1 MDKLFTAVDTIVSK
15 RIENLPYDKTITAT
29 ITNIDHADEGAYIVD
44 DGTTTFAAYSE
55 NTDYQLNQQVYVN
68 VPQGDYQKNRII
80 IGKYFPN
87 DDNKF
92 KYNYVSP
99 MNTFVNIT
107 GDLIN
112 TENEYTLT
120 ANSEETTVLIWQSN
134 VQLKDY
140 DILGISGKFRSW
152 LNDYNDIISG
162 EYGIRI
168 DIYSDQATSN
178 SQGQKLFYSFYLSS
192 SEMIGDPYNYDTYFL
207 SEKTFDISG
216 IKQINKIVVYFYQN
230 QRFKSQKQGYIQ
242 PTDTANLF
250 LKEPILAFGY
260 DLSKITEDKVLLYS
274 FNPDIYYSAATV
286 DIIQNNTD
294 VDFTKLEE
302 ERSFLNSY
310 NAKDINLRWIHLL
323 TEEEGSGT
331 YNVSSSGISSTRA
344 ITIDEFDDMEQPFN
358 IKWYKYNKVED
369 TTGIEYDEHAGEY
382 WDELVDKKNNFLIN
396 IIPDIDKA
404 GEQYKAIIEYP
415 SKESVEEQIELDLDV
430 NDGLYDQKQA
440 ILDSVQ
446 MIEDMQMVNNL
457 YYIQSLQDLLT
468 YLEQGYFQRIEEIQN
483 NTALS
488 EEERLAAI
496 TEVTKQYN
504 SQHASYT
511 SELNSA
517 IAYNPGSRYAYF
529 AELLD
534 DANGQKFINDINI
547 QVDQY
552 KSTGYYPDPESLNKM
567 IQDYLDKHPTKTK
580 IKILKSSIPTYFS
593 QTYITTFLDNLSY
606 SNYQT
611 IITNFFNQFQEDFQ
625 NNILEIIKDYEEN
638 EKNLLT
644 KYYNTYNQ
652 IQEINAE
659 IELYRNLE
667 LSKIQ
672 YYVSEPIIF
681 NNSNPNIEIEKKINE
696 SIKSLEIIATDELQG
711 VYNIYENEGQIKNLN
726 DAHIL
731 RTLEARYKKY
741 DEDSLPIENGE
752 TIIWR
757 IPLLN
762 TMIERPEEG
771 VEYSQYSEAPKGEV
785 TGENYK
791 EGCYY
796 LYNTEN
802 QQYVQILPISEDI
815 NYSAETTYYKRNDVS
830 VQEEN
835 GFMIITKTANA
846 TQDFRIKSFCQ
857 SSLTN
862 NEIFCTVKKGDTEFN
877 ASINLSFSSV
887 GNNGTDYTFYLEF
900 FNNENNFALPIQGF
914 TEEEKNEGKDKLNI
928 RAKLF
933 NDLHTDITSTAGVDF
948 NWKVLNNTNVKYY
961 PENTKA
967 SECYIKIKEDYNEM
981 AWKPEDFNHVIVK
994 CQCTLPITLANENNS
1009 FYEIGADGKS
1019 ILKSPDARDI
1029 TLTAF
1034 LPIPVIKNR
1043 DLIAGY
1049 NGNSL
1054 ISYDNSGTS
1063 PICYEGKFRIYDKN
1077 GSSIGEEENSQN
1089 TIKWEIYG
1097 ITMPSEPEP
1106 GEEQTIQDPRPFY
1119 PQISE
1124 DGYLQVP
1131 TIYLMGDNTPISIQ
1145 CKVNDIVEFILP
1157 LRITKRIYNSKV
1169 INSWDGSLTFNKNDG
1184 IILSTM
1190 MGAGYKDDENRFN
1203 GVMLGEMA
1211 AINKEAS
1218 DSIYYTGTG
1227 LYGFNAGEKSFGF
1240 NINGVGFIG
1249 KLSGAQILFSGQ
1261 EGSITSAS
1269 YEASIG
1275 DENGIVETIPSL
1287 IQQEA
1292 EPKGGLHLDLD
1303 DGRIDF
1309 LSRKFYYSITDEN
1322 DTITNYY
1329 GRINITIDANPLESE
1344 PYFRITNYKNKSLIY
1359 IGGDNSNFYLQSEN
1373 YDASKDTGTF
1383 INLNDG
1389 NFHSTTGGKIGC
1401 WKFDKSRM
1409 YDNSNSTG
1417 YTGVN
1422 RYGSGMAFWAGGTDL
1437 TGNNAP
1443 FNVSHAGKLSASNV
1457 DITGGN
1463 IGIGGINFTCK
1474 ISDGM
1479 ISFVPKKNVSW
1490 GIGGMAGMR
1499 IGSYGYYF
1507 EQRFWDSGVP
1517 YYDLYLVG
1525 NVAYVNAKRLELSRD
1540 NSDGAATIACYGTGE
1555 DTWAYTNLT
1564 ISTKNWAGLY
1574 SDSIGENNVWLSYF
1588 DSNGKRHHPSDSD
1601 IRFKENIE
1609 KISDYEVNSVLSN
1622 VNIVNF
1628 NYTYDTN
1635 KAVYNGVIAQ
1645 ELRDVLIKYNIGYRS
1660 YLLINNQ
1667 ENSDFPSLIYSLDH
1681 DEEKVRYEVE
1691 YDKFTPLLWRGWQI
1705 HNDKIE
1711 HLQKEIQNLKE
1722 KIYENK

>member
-87 DDNKF
+87 DNNKF

-112 TENEYTLT
+112 TENEYVLT

-152 LNDYNDIISG
+152 LNNYNDIISG

-216 IKQINKIVVYFYQN
+216 IKQINKIAVYFYQN

-323 TEEEGSGT
+323 TEEEGTGT

-382 WDELVDKKNNFLIN
+382 WDELIDEKNNFLIN
-396 IIPDIDKA
+396 ITPDIDKA
-404 GEQYKAIIEYP
+404 SEQYKAVIEYP

-430 NDGLYDQKQA
+430 NDGLYDYRKA
-440 ILDSVQ
+440 ILNSLN
-446 MIEDMQMVNNL
+446 EESKNNF
-457 YYIQSLQDLLT
+457 LL
-468 YLEQGYFQRIEEIQN
+468 F
-483 NTALS
+483 S
-488 EEERLAAI
+488 
-496 TEVTKQYN
+496 
-504 SQHASYT
+504 
-511 SELNSA
+511 
-517 IAYNPGSRYAYF
+517 
-529 AELLD
+529 ELLD
-534 DANGQKFINDINI
+534 DTNGELLLQDIRS
-547 QVDQY
+547 QVAGY
-552 KSTGYYPDPESLNKM
+552 KETGNYPDVEKLNIM
-567 IQDYLDKHPTKTK
+567 IQYYLDNLSIKTK
-580 IKILKSSIPTYFS
+580 IQTLKQSFPTYFG
-593 QTYITTFLDNLSY
+593 QTYITTFLNNLSY
-606 SNYQT
+606 SNYEN
-611 IITNFFNQFQEDFQ
+611 IVRSFFSQFQSDFQ
-625 NNILEIIKDYEEN
+625 TQFLEIIKDYNTEEK
-638 EKNLLT
+638 EVLT
-644 KYYNTYNQ
+644 EYYNIYDK
-652 IQEINAE
+652 IQEIDAE

-672 YYVSEPIIF
+672 YYISEPIIF
-681 NNSNPNIEIEKKINE
+681 NNSNPNIEIEKKIND
-696 SIKSLEIIATDELQG
+696 SIKNLEIIATDELQG

-726 DAHIL
+726 DAHVL

-752 TIIWR
+752 IVIWR

-771 VEYSQYSEAPKGEV
+771 VEYSQYSEAPAGEV

-815 NYSAETTYYKRNDVS
+815 NYSAEATYYKRNDVS

-835 GFMIITKTANA
+835 GFMVITKTASA

-862 NEIFCTVKKGDTEFN
+862 NEIFCTVKKGDVEFN

-914 TEEEKNEGKDKLNI
+914 TEEEKNGGKDKLNI

-933 NDLHTDITSTAGVDF
+933 NDLHTDITITSGVEYHWELV
-948 NWKVLNNTNVKYY
+948 NRNNNIEINNDTTSS
-961 PENTKA
+961 EN
-967 SECYIKIKEDYNEM
+967 YIKLKEEYDVSE
-981 AWKPEDFNHVIVK
+981 WKPEDFSHIIVK
-994 CQCTLPITLANENNS
+994 CQCTLPITLANNND
-1009 FYEIGADGKS
+1009 FYTIGADGKT
-1019 ILKSPDARDI
+1019 IEVQKNTQNPI

-1097 ITMPSEPEP
+1097 VTMPPEPEP

-1131 TIYLMGDNTPISIQ
+1131 AIYLMGDNTPISIY

-1157 LRITKRIYNSKV
+1157 LRITQRVYNSKL

-1190 MGAGYKDDENRFN
+1190 MGAGYKDELNRFN
-1203 GVMLGEMA
+1203 GVFMGNVAPLGE
-1211 AINKEAS
+1211 EES
-1218 DSIYYTGTG
+1218 DSLYYSGIG
-1227 LYGFNAGEKSFGF
+1227 LYGYSENVKSFGF
-1240 NINGVGFIG
+1240 NINGMGFIG
-1249 KLSGAQILFSGQ
+1249 RPGRGQILFDGENGTIASANFINATIGMSIDVDDGIIWLKNGNSEIFMSPGIDLLDNITDFFRITASNNVSLIKISGDGTDYYLHSMNYKEGESGLEFDLKNGLLSAYGSFNLYASNELEDFIHISSDPSNYFQ
-1261 EGSITSAS
+1261 VFNKESGTYLIDINEQGSIMQSPKFGITDYYGDLSAQAYNNAYTSLDTADTQYTTAVAYQESADEAFSQGNGQLGDYYNSLAATTMAAAENNWAAADNYFKLGDQYAKLADQQGAIFGGELKMTQFSAS
-1269 YEASIG
+1269 LKFV
-1275 DENGIVETIPSL
+1275 NPR
-1287 IQQEA
+1287 
-1292 EPKGGLHLDLD
+1292 
-1303 DGRIDF
+1303 GRMIIDSSHNSYCF
-1309 LSRKFYYSITDEN
+1309 NVSN
-1322 DTITNYY
+1322 N
-1329 GRINITIDANPLESE
+1329 
-1344 PYFRITNYKNKSLIY
+1344 YFRIGWDGTIYGNKATFSKLRVGTLYVSSLY
-1359 IGGDNSNFYLQSEN
+1359 LYRGSTKYFQQMYGYNSGNHTYAVFRQE
-1373 YDASKDTGTF
+1373 SKDGGKTRYVAPATVKQIMQGLAGTF
-1383 INLNDG
+1383 
-1389 NFHSTTGGKIGC
+1389 
-1401 WKFDKSRM
+1401 
-1409 YDNSNSTG
+1409 
-1417 YTGVN
+1417 
-1422 RYGSGMAFWAGGTDL
+1422 
-1437 TGNNAP
+1437 
-1443 FNVSHAGKLSASNV
+1443 
-1457 DITGGN
+1457 
-1463 IGIGGINFTCK
+1463 
-1474 ISDGM
+1474 
-1479 ISFVPKKNVSW
+1479 
-1490 GIGGMAGMR
+1490 
-1499 IGSYGYYF
+1499 
-1507 EQRFWDSGVP
+1507 
-1517 YYDLYLVG
+1517 
-1525 NVAYVNAKRLELSRD
+1525 
-1540 NSDGAATIACYGTGE
+1540 
-1555 DTWAYTNLT
+1555 
-1564 ISTKNWAGLY
+1564 
-1574 SDSIGENNVWLSYF
+1574 
-1588 DSNGKRHHPSDSD
+1588 
-1601 IRFKENIE
+1601 
-1609 KISDYEVNSVLSN
+1609 
-1622 VNIVNF
+1622 
-1628 NYTYDTN
+1628 
-1635 KAVYNGVIAQ
+1635 
-1645 ELRDVLIKYNIGYRS
+1645 
-1660 YLLINNQ
+1660 
-1667 ENSDFPSLIYSLDH
+1667 
-1681 DEEKVRYEVE
+1681 
-1691 YDKFTPLLWRGWQI
+1691 
-1705 HNDKIE
+1705 
-1711 HLQKEIQNLKE
+1711 
-1722 KIYENK
+1722 